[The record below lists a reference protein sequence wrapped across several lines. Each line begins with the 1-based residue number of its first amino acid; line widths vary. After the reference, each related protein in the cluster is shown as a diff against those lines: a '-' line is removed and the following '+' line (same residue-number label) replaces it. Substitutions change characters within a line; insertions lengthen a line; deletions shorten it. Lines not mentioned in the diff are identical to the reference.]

1 LPCEAGRRSQSFR
14 KFERRGGGCG
24 DYARLTSFPDCA
36 ADGRCSFA
44 GGCFGKFHLA
54 FKYSEDQASQ
64 YTFALVFRRRTQIE
78 SFAQ

>member
-1 LPCEAGRRSQSFR
+1 
-14 KFERRGGGCG
+14 
-24 DYARLTSFPDCA
+24 LTSFPDCA
-36 ADGRCSFA
+36 ADGRCSFD